1 MNHSFFKTGF
11 IGSSS
16 TDGTGFAFGTEEH
29 RKRLV
34 LNFKNVSAFL
44 VTKYGN
50 FDLHDLELSDSVE
63 ELEFN
68 GVLFKRVEE

>member
-1 MNHSFFKTGF
+1 MFTIYDF
-11 IGSSS
+11 IGTESN
-16 TDGTGFAFGTEEH
+16 DGAGFAFGTKERGE
-29 RKRLV
+29 RLV

-50 FDLHDLELSDSVE
+50 FDLHELELSDSVK

-68 GVLFKRVEE
+68 GVLFKRVE

>member
-1 MNHSFFKTGF
+1 MFIIDDF
-11 IGSSS
+11 IGAKSN
-16 TDGTGFAFGTEEH
+16 DGAGFAFGTEEH
-29 RKRLV
+29 GERLV

-50 FDLHDLELSDSVE
+50 FDLHDLELSDTITE
-63 ELEFN
+63 IEFN

>member
-1 MNHSFFKTGF
+1 MNHSFFNNGF
-11 IGSSS
+11 IGNSSI
-16 TDGTGFAFGTEEH
+16 DGTEFAVGVEE
-29 RKRLV
+29 RGKRLV

>member
-1 MNHSFFKTGF
+1 MNHNFFNIGF
-11 IGSSS
+11 IGSCS

-29 RKRLV
+29 GERLV

-50 FDLHDLELSDSVE
+50 FDLHDLELSDSVK

-68 GVLFKRVEE
+68 GVLFKRVE

>member
-1 MNHSFFKTGF
+1 MFTINDF
-11 IGSSS
+11 IGIKSN
-16 TDGTGFAFGTEEH
+16 DGAGFAFGTKECGE
-29 RKRLV
+29 RLV

-50 FDLHDLELSDSVE
+50 FDLHELELSDSVK

-68 GVLFKRVEE
+68 GVLFKRVE

>member
-1 MNHSFFKTGF
+1 MNHNFFDNGF
-11 IGSSS
+11 IGSFSN
-16 TDGTGFAFGTEEH
+16 DGTGFAVGTEE
-29 RKRLV
+29 RGKRLV
-34 LNFKNVSAFL
+34 LNFKNVSALL

-50 FDLHDLELSDSVE
+50 FDLRELELSDNIK

>member
-1 MNHSFFKTGF
+1 MFPIGDF
-11 IGSSS
+11 IGTKSNDRS
-16 TDGTGFAFGTEEH
+16 GFAIGSKNTGE
-29 RKRLV
+29 RLV

-50 FDLHDLELSDSVE
+50 FDLHDLELSDTVK